1 MAIKISGTTVIND
14 SRNITDVENFGNSDT
29 VYTGSGANLTGIQAG
44 SSSFTA
50 SGSVT
55 NGRAVLLNSNG
66 TVSVPTKSVRST
78 PFLGDETNIVDL
90 NSGYVR
96 GVFDSNANK
105 VVIVNRDGGS
115 GPGDALVATVSGTD
129 ITFGSNVE
137 WSSGN
142 GVSSFQPIFDSS
154 NNKVVIVYNDS
165 SDSFKLKAI
174 VGTVSGDSISF
185 GSIATVFNGQV
196 YRYGVTFDSNSN
208 KVVVAFEDYS
218 GSAGKGIVGTV
229 SGTSISF
236 GSATTFNSSSTHY
249 IAATFDTNSNKVVI
263 CYNDDGNSDYG
274 TAIVGTVSGTGISF
288 GSETVFNSSNTGYTK
303 ATFDS
308 NSNKVVIVYSDI
320 GDSYDGEAVVGTVS
334 GTSISFGSSVDF
346 QTSGNVE
353 STDCVFDSAANR
365 IIVTYED
372 NGNGGAGAVIIGTV
386 SGTSISFGTKT
397 IFDPENQGNY
407 PHPIFLNNRGLL
419 VYYDDNDFAKARVID
434 NIETDV
440 TSGNF
445 IGIAA
450 AAISNGASGSVTIVG
465 GINASQSSLSVAEKY
480 YVQAD
485 GTLDTEPGIP
495 SIEAGISISATQINV
510 GA

>member
-1 MAIKISGTTVIND
+1 MPIEIAGTTVIND

-29 VYTGSGANLTGIQAG
+29 VYTGSGANLTGIEAG
-44 SSSFTA
+44 SASFTA
-50 SGSVT
+50 SGSVA
-55 NGRAVLLNSNG
+55 NGRAVLVNSNG

-78 PFLGDETNIVDL
+78 PFLGSATNIVSL
-90 NSGYVR
+90 SSGYVR

-105 VVIVNRDGGS
+105 VVIVNRTGGS
-115 GPGDALVATVSGTD
+115 GQGDALVATVSGTD
-129 ITFGSNVE
+129 ITFGNNVE

-142 GVSSFQPIFDSS
+142 GVSSFRATFDSS

-185 GSIATVFNGQV
+185 GSIATVYNGQV
-196 YRYGVTFDSNSN
+196 YTYDVTFDSSNN
-208 KVVVAFEDYS
+208 KVVVAFNDHS
-218 GSAGKGIVGTV
+218 GSQGRAIVGTV

-236 GSATTFNSSSTHY
+236 GSSVLLNNSSTNH
-249 IAATFDTNSNKVVI
+249 IGATFDTNSNKVVI
-263 CYNDDGNSDYG
+263 GYRDDGNSNYG
-274 TAIVGTVSGTGISF
+274 TARVGTVSGTSISF
-288 GSETVFNSSNTGYTK
+288 GSETVFNSSNISYTR

-308 NSNKVVIVYSDI
+308 NSNKVVIVYSDV

-334 GTSISFGSSVDF
+334 GTSISFGSSADF
-346 QTSGNVE
+346 QTSGNVTN
-353 STDCVFDSAANR
+353 TDCVFDSAANR

-372 NGNGGAGAVIIGTV
+372 GGNSGAGAVIIGNV
-386 SGTSISFGTKT
+386 SGSSISFGDKVL
-397 IFDPENQGNY
+397 FDSENQGNY
-407 PHPIFLNNRGLL
+407 PGPIFLNNRGLL

-450 AAISNGASGSVTIVG
+450 EAISSGASGSVTIIG
-465 GINASQSSLSVAEKY
+465 GINASQSSLSVARKY

-485 GTLDTEPGIP
+485 GTLDTDPGIP
-495 SIEAGISISATQINV
+495 SIEAGVSISATQISV

>member
-1 MAIKISGTTVIND
+1 MPIEIAGTTVIND

-50 SGSVT
+50 SGSVA
-55 NGRAVLLNSNG
+55 NGRAVLVNSNG

-78 PFLGDETNIVDL
+78 PFLGSATNIVSL
-90 NSGYVR
+90 SSGYVR

-105 VVIVNRDGGS
+105 VVIVNRTGGA
-115 GPGDALVATVSGTD
+115 GQGDALVATVSGTD
-129 ITFGSNVE
+129 ITFGNNVE

-142 GVSSFQPIFDSS
+142 GVSSFRATFDSS

-185 GSIATVFNGQV
+185 GSIATVYNGQV
-196 YRYGVTFDSNSN
+196 YTYDVTFDSSNN
-208 KVVVAFEDYS
+208 KVVVAFNDHS
-218 GSAGKGIVGTV
+218 GSQGRAIVGTV

-236 GSATTFNSSSTHY
+236 GSSVLLNNSSTNH
-249 IAATFDTNSNKVVI
+249 IGATFDINSNKVVI
-263 CYNDDGNSDYG
+263 GYRDDGNSNYG
-274 TAIVGTVSGTGISF
+274 TARVGTVSGTSISF
-288 GSETVFNSSNTGYTK
+288 GSETVFNSSNISYTR

-308 NSNKVVIVYSDI
+308 NSNKVVIVYSDV

-334 GTSISFGSSVDF
+334 GTSISFGSSADF

-353 STDCVFDSAANR
+353 NTDCVFDSAANR

-372 NGNGGAGAVIIGTV
+372 GGNGGAGAVIIGNV
-386 SGTSISFGTKT
+386 SGSSISFGDKVL
-397 IFDPENQGNY
+397 FDSENQGNY
-407 PHPIFLNNRGLL
+407 PGPIFLNNRGLL

-450 AAISNGASGSVTIVG
+450 EAISSGASGSVTIIG
-465 GINASQSSLSVAEKY
+465 GINASQSSLSVARKY

-485 GTLDTEPGIP
+485 GTLDTDPGIP
-495 SIEAGISISATQINV
+495 SIEAGVSISATQISV

>member
-1 MAIKISGTTVIND
+1 MPIEIAGTTVIND

-50 SGSVT
+50 SGSVA
-55 NGRAVLLNSNG
+55 NGRAVLVNSNG

-78 PFLGDETNIVDL
+78 PFLGSATNIVSL
-90 NSGYVR
+90 SSGYVR

-105 VVIVNRDGGS
+105 VVIVNRTGGA
-115 GPGDALVATVSGTD
+115 GQGDALVATVSGTD
-129 ITFGSNVE
+129 ITFGNNVE

-142 GVSSFQPIFDSS
+142 GVSSFRATFDSS

-185 GSIATVFNGQV
+185 GSIATVYNGQV
-196 YRYGVTFDSNSN
+196 YTYDVTFDSSNN
-208 KVVVAFEDYS
+208 KVVVAFNDHS
-218 GSAGKGIVGTV
+218 GSQGRAIVGTV

-236 GSATTFNSSSTHY
+236 GSSVLLNNSSTNH
-249 IAATFDTNSNKVVI
+249 IGATFDTNSNKVVI
-263 CYNDDGNSDYG
+263 GYRDDGNSNYG
-274 TAIVGTVSGTGISF
+274 TARVGTVSGTSISF
-288 GSETVFNSSNTGYTK
+288 GSETVFNSSNISYTR

-308 NSNKVVIVYSDI
+308 NSNKVVIVYSDV

-334 GTSISFGSSVDF
+334 GTSISFGSSADF
-346 QTSGNVE
+346 QTSGNVTN
-353 STDCVFDSAANR
+353 TDCVFDSAANR

-372 NGNGGAGAVIIGTV
+372 GGNSGAGAVIIGNV
-386 SGTSISFGTKT
+386 SGSSISFGDKVL
-397 IFDPENQGNY
+397 FDSENQGNY
-407 PHPIFLNNRGLL
+407 PGPIFLNNRGLL

-450 AAISNGASGSVTIVG
+450 EAISSGASGSVTIIG
-465 GINASQSSLSVAEKY
+465 GINASQSSLSVARKY

-485 GTLDTEPGIP
+485 GTLDTDPGIP
-495 SIEAGISISATQINV
+495 SIEAGVSISATQISV

>member
-1 MAIKISGTTVIND
+1 MPIEIAGTTVIND

-50 SGSVT
+50 SGSVA
-55 NGRAVLLNSNG
+55 NGRAVLVNSNG

-78 PFLGDETNIVDL
+78 PFLGSATNIVSL
-90 NSGYVR
+90 SSGYVR

-105 VVIVNRDGGS
+105 VVIVNRTGGA
-115 GPGDALVATVSGTD
+115 GQGDALVATVSGTD
-129 ITFGSNVE
+129 ITFGNNVE

-142 GVSSFQPIFDSS
+142 GVSSFRATFDSS

-185 GSIATVFNGQV
+185 GSIATVYNGQV
-196 YRYGVTFDSNSN
+196 YTYDVTFDSSNN
-208 KVVVAFEDYS
+208 KVVVAFNDHS
-218 GSAGKGIVGTV
+218 GSQGRAIVGTV

-236 GSATTFNSSSTHY
+236 GSSVLLNNSSTNH
-249 IAATFDTNSNKVVI
+249 IGATFDTNSNKVVI
-263 CYNDDGNSDYG
+263 GYRDDGNSNYG
-274 TAIVGTVSGTGISF
+274 TARVGTVSGTSISF
-288 GSETVFNSSNTGYTK
+288 GSETVFNSSNISYTR

-308 NSNKVVIVYSDI
+308 NSNKVVIVYSDV

-334 GTSISFGSSVDF
+334 GTSISFGSSADF

-353 STDCVFDSAANR
+353 NTDCVFDSAANR

-372 NGNGGAGAVIIGTV
+372 GGNGGAGAVIIGNV
-386 SGTSISFGTKT
+386 SGSSISFGDKVL
-397 IFDPENQGNY
+397 FDSENQGNY
-407 PHPIFLNNRGLL
+407 PGPIFLNNRGLL

-450 AAISNGASGSVTIVG
+450 EAISSGASGSVTIIG
-465 GINASQSSLSVAEKY
+465 GINASQSSLSVARKY

-485 GTLDTEPGIP
+485 GTLDTDPGIP
-495 SIEAGISISATQINV
+495 SIEAGVSISATQISV